1 MTERPLPERHQRDLH
16 IGRVPARE
24 DGEVRPF
31 EMRRRADRRQ
41 DVRGQGQVQHLLLDD
56 VDESGFPR
64 LDPRQLLGGDA
75 LRDAPLQ
82 RKLGVEV
89 FAQEAVLQLTG
100 LAQQVDELLPA
111 LNAKGWLRRL
121 PVRRPPRRHRSIVV
135 RPAVRWKALE
145 YALIEPLWM
154 EGPLRISQQLTTS
167 PISAPRGLRSLRSN
181 IGAWP

>member
-1 MTERPLPERHQRDLH
+1 MNEPSLDAPVQVTDRVPFLRTGRELQIIVSQRVHLAERGESFRILEGHPFRALEIHEVTERPLPERHQRDLN
-16 IGRVPARE
+16 IRRVPAGQ
-24 DGEVRPF
+24 DGEVRPL

-89 FAQEAVLQLTG
+89 FA
-100 LAQQVDELLPA
+100 
-111 LNAKGWLRRL
+111 
-121 PVRRPPRRHRSIVV
+121 
-135 RPAVRWKALE
+135 
-145 YALIEPLWM
+145 
-154 EGPLRISQQLTTS
+154 
-167 PISAPRGLRSLRSN
+167 
-181 IGAWP
+181 